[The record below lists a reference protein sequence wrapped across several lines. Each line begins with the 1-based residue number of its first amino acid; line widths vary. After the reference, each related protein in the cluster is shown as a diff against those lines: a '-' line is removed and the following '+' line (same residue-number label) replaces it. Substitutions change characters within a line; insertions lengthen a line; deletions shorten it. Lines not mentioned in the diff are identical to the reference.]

1 MITTTS
7 RSLLLPIL
15 LTLGACEP
23 PVDVGTGDS
32 SGTAAE
38 DSTGDNAGSADSTGA
53 ADSSTGSTGADGSST
68 GAEDS
73 STGAAPL
80 ACLGD
85 DCTVSCGPGLVCT
98 PHPDNASRPVCAAPD
113 LCTVEG
119 VGSACAVDIEGCD
132 GPVIGECRAISL
144 WAAMCFPIL

>member
-1 MITTTS
+1 MFTTTS

-15 LTLGACEP
+15 LTLGACES

-32 SGTAAE
+32 SGTDAE
-38 DSTGDNAGSADSTGA
+38 DSTGA

-85 DCTVSCGPGLVCT
+85 HCTVSCGPGLVCL

-113 LCTVEG
+113 LCTTEDIG
-119 VGSACAVDIEGCD
+119 AACAVDIEGCD